1 VATREPIT
9 KQRILRAAV
18 DIADEDGVGKLTM
31 RRIAERLGVE
41 AMSLYHHVPTKS
53 AILDGIVDEVFAEIG
68 PPDTD
73 LPWRESVRECALR
86 TREVLRS
93 HRWAVVLM
101 ESRAEPKGASATL
114 RHHDAVIACF
124 RSGGFTLA
132 HTALAFSV
140 IDSYIYGFVLQEVTL
155 PFDSTGEIAAE
166 TEAMLAAFPDG
177 DPYPHLT
184 ELAVGHVMKPGYA
197 YADEFTNGLD
207 LILDGLARLV
217 GD

>member
-1 VATREPIT
+1 MATREPIT

-18 DIADEDGVGKLTM
+18 EIADEDGVGKLTM

-68 PPDTD
+68 PPQADR
-73 LPWRESVRECALR
+73 PWRESVRECALR
-86 TREVLRS
+86 TREVLRR

-101 ESRAEPKGASATL
+101 ESRAAPGPATL
-114 RHHDAVIACF
+114 RHHDAVIACL

-132 HTALAFSV
+132 RTALAFSV
-140 IDSYIYGFVLQEVTL
+140 IDSYIFGFVLQEVTL

-166 TEAMLAAFPDG
+166 AEAVLAAFPDG

-184 ELAVGHVMKPGYA
+184 ELAVDHVMKPGYA

-207 LILDGLARLV
+207 LILDGLDRLV
-217 GD
+217 GS